1 MTPTLPEQISAYLS
15 DQILSGTIKPG
26 QKIEEAA
33 ITKKFKV
40 SRTPVREAI
49 RLVAASGLIKIEPR
63 RGATAVAMNLEQL
76 TQMFEALVE
85 IEALCA
91 KYCARRI
98 TAFEQS
104 KLSDIHSKFQT
115 AIKAKDGKLYSELNE
130 EFHKLIYSC
139 AHNETLEN
147 IALNMWQ
154 QLSPYR
160 RNMFFTRKERMKASY
175 KEHQKIVEA
184 IMSSNQDTA
193 YAAMYQHVTNSSVN
207 AIDHLRQ
214 TMP

>member
-1 MTPTLPEQISAYLS
+1 MNPTLPEQISTYLS

-33 ITKKFKV
+33 LTKKFDV

-91 KYCARRI
+91 KFCVRRI
-98 TAFEQS
+98 SAFERSQ
-104 KLSDIHSKFQT
+104 LLDIHKRFDAAISK
-115 AIKAKDGKLYSELNE
+115 KDGQLYSNLNE
-130 EFHKLIYSC
+130 EFHKFIYSC

-154 QLSPYR
+154 QLAPYR
-160 RNMFFTRKERMKASY
+160 RNIFFTRKERMKASHA
-175 KEHQKIVEA
+175 EHEKIVEA
-184 IMSSNQDTA
+184 IMASNQDTA
-193 YAAMYQHVTNSSVN
+193 YSEMYQHVTNSSMN
-207 AIDHLRQ
+207 AIEHLRQ
-214 TMP
+214 TMS

>member
-1 MTPTLPEQISAYLS
+1 MNPTLPEQISTYLS

-115 AIKAKDGKLYSELNE
+115 AIKAKDSKLYSELNE
-130 EFHKLIYSC
+130 EFHKLIYSG